1 MLILTDVHIDTDD
14 AGAQL
19 AFDIDTLNGRYRLVH
34 NGDDL
39 TIQAKET
46 NGRWKVVDRLTSVN
60 KTDPRG
66 PKGGYAFEGT
76 SSVLVS
82 ENGLHP
88 DDARVAFTAKG
99 DDDCP
104 TCH

>member
-1 MLILTDVHIDTDD
+1 MLILTGVTIDTEDE
-14 AGAQL
+14 GAQL
-19 AFDIDTLNGRYRLVH
+19 AFDTDTFNGRYRIVH

-39 TIQAKET
+39 TVQAKEDS
-46 NGRWKVVDRLTSVN
+46 GRWQVVDRLTNVN

-66 PKGGYAFEGT
+66 PKGGYQFEGT
-76 SSVLVS
+76 SSVLVT

-99 DDDCP
+99 EDDCP

>member
-1 MLILTDVHIDTDD
+1 MLILTGVTIDTEDE
-14 AGAQL
+14 GAQL
-19 AFDIDTLNGRYRLVH
+19 ALDTDTLNGRYRIVH

-39 TIQAKET
+39 TVQAKEDS
-46 NGRWKVVDRLTSVN
+46 GRWKVVDRLTNVN

-66 PKGGYAFEGT
+66 PHGGYQFEGT
-76 SSVLVS
+76 SSVLVA

-99 DDDCP
+99 EDDCP